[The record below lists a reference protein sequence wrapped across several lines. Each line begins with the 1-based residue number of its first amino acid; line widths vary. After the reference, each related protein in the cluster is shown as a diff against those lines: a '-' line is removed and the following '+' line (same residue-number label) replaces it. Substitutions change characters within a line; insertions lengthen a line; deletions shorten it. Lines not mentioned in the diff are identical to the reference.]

1 MKNKILEHYDAFY
14 NMVLL
19 TTLLSNVTDER
30 FDEDAKKII
39 DVIGMAYE
47 LSEDIVDE
55 CKRLITEELVVI
67 PRNKDRQKFID
78 KQGISSGNS
87 YLNSMLSIKC
97 DALYAI
103 RELNS
108 RIGSSLDGDWFDYNH
123 YHSYDPQ
130 LRYSQIRKAA
140 VTGDLI
146 VNKMIALMHY
156 IGLGTKKIESLAVT
170 SFKQC
175 MMWGD
180 MFSVNM
186 LKQIYRDKNQK
197 QYEIYRDLATLDRY
211 LDNGVTVLPDEVANA
226 INPKAKELYA
236 YISSIKQ
243 DIILPLSRNRIDFS
257 FVEVI
262 LLDNI
267 SYRKKMSF
275 INNYSNPNIT
285 NEWKDITNAS
295 AGKEAQIGF
304 KVRREDHDK
313 ETIL

>member
-1 MKNKILEHYDAFY
+1 
-14 NMVLL
+14 MVLL
-19 TTLLSNVTDER
+19 TTLLSNVTDEK

-39 DVIGMAYE
+39 DVIGQAYE
-47 LSEDIVDE
+47 LSEDIVIE

-78 KQGISSGNS
+78 KQGVSSGNN
-87 YLNSMLSIKC
+87 YLNSLLSIKC
-97 DALYAI
+97 DVIYAI

-123 YHSYDPQ
+123 YHAYDPQ
-130 LRYSQIRKAA
+130 LSYSQIRKAA

-156 IGLGTKKIESLAVT
+156 IGLGTKKDEPLAVT

-175 MMWGD
+175 MIWGD

-186 LKQIYRDKNQK
+186 LKNIYRNKNPK
-197 QYEIYRDLATLDRY
+197 KYEVYKDLSTLDKY

-226 INPKAKELYA
+226 INPKAKEIYA
-236 YISSIKQ
+236 YIASIKQ
-243 DIILPLSRNRIDFS
+243 DIILPLNRNRIDFS

-262 LLDNI
+262 LLDSI
-267 SYRKKMSF
+267 PYRKKMNY
-275 INNYSNPNIT
+275 INNYSNPNLT

-304 KVRREDHDK
+304 KVRR
-313 ETIL
+313 

>member
-1 MKNKILEHYDAFY
+1 
-14 NMVLL
+14 MVLL
-19 TTLLSNVTDER
+19 TTLLSNVTDEK
-30 FDEDAKKII
+30 FDEDAKKIV
-39 DVIGMAYE
+39 DVIGQAYE
-47 LSEDIVDE
+47 LSEDIVIE

-78 KQGISSGNS
+78 KQGVSSGNN
-87 YLNSMLSIKC
+87 YLNSLLSIKC
-97 DALYAI
+97 DVIYAI

-108 RIGSSLDGDWFDYNH
+108 RIGASLDGDWFDYSH
-123 YHSYDPQ
+123 YHAYDPQ

-156 IGLGTKKIESLAVT
+156 IGLGTKKDEPLAVT

-175 MMWGD
+175 MIWGD

-186 LKQIYRDKNQK
+186 LKNIYRNKNQK
-197 QYEIYRDLATLDRY
+197 KYEVYKDLSTLDKY
-211 LDNGVTVLPDEVANA
+211 LDNGVTVLPDEVANT
-226 INPKAKELYA
+226 IDPKAKEIYA
-236 YISSIKQ
+236 YIASIKQ
-243 DIILPLSRNRIDFS
+243 DIILPLNRNRIDFS

-262 LLDNI
+262 LLDSI
-267 SYRKKMSF
+267 PYRKKMNY
-275 INNYSNPNIT
+275 INNYSNPNLT

-304 KVRREDHDK
+304 KVRR
-313 ETIL
+313 